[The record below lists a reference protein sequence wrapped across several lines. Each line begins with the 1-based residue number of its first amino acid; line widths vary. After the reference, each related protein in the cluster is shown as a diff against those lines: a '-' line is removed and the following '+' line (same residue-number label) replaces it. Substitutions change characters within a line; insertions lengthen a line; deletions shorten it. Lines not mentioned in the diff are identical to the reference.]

1 VIVTTPSA
9 TSSEWMKKTGIW
21 GKNVVRMKKDEVV

>member
-9 TSSEWMKKTGIW
+9 TSWEWMKKAGIW